1 MKPDFQHRSYE
12 PELLDRPG
20 IPFADIADNMR
31 ELELINS
38 RLGGHRITLKGV
50 RALLQDRRGNEVPH
64 IAEIGC
70 GGGDNLRAIRR
81 WAAAKGLHLRFTG
94 VDYNPECI
102 AYAKSRPANDGI
114 GFLCSDYRDLQW
126 TERPDILF
134 SSLFCHHFT
143 DAQLLEQLRWMQR
156 HSRRGFFIN
165 DLHRH
170 PLAWYS
176 IRLLTRLFSKS
187 YLVKNDAPLSVRRAF
202 RRTEWERLLQGAGI
216 NDYQCSWQ
224 WAFRW
229 LILVRNHDGNSTI

>member
-1 MKPDFQHRSYE
+1 MKPDFRIRSYE

-31 ELELINS
+31 ELDVINT

-50 RALLQDRRGNEVPH
+50 QALLRYQVPGTVPH

-81 WAAAKGLHLRFTG
+81 WADKRGLELRLTG
-94 VDYNPECI
+94 IDYNPECI
-102 AYAKSRPANDGI
+102 AYAEGRAGNSGI
-114 GFLCSDYRDLQW
+114 AFVCSDYRDLRW
-126 TERPDILF
+126 TGKPDILF

-143 DAQLLEQLRWMQR
+143 DGQLLEQLRWMEAQ
-156 HSRRGFFIN
+156 SRSGFFIN

-187 YLVKNDAPLSVRRAF
+187 YMVKADAPLSVRRAF
-202 RRTEWERLLQGAGI
+202 LRAEWEELLRGAGI
-216 NDYQCSWQ
+216 TRYRCSWQ

-229 LILVRNHDGNSTI
+229 LILVRNHEQ